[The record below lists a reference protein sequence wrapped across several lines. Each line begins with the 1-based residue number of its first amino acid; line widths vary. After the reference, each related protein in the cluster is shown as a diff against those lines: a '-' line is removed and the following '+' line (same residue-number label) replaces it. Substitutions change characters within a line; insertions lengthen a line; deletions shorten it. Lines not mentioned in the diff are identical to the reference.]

1 MYCTRCIVKDVLYIF
16 ILLFVHTSSE
26 LAMTSDLL
34 SEGSHIHM
42 FSVIFVI
49 SMILMN
55 VDNLHIETLTDSETC
70 SLQVILRFEKHSL
83 TARRRFL
90 KTFQCFYGRKL
101 VYSNLGFYK
110 TSVCVCVCAC
120 ASVCVCVYVHPPWRL
135 HLSGTSGTA
144 REQINDVV
152 LKTLD
157 SSAGFLQL
165 YFGMQNLIFQLAV
178 LSCSYTRSGHS
189 HDLTCIRLAFRT

>member
-1 MYCTRCIVKDVLYIF
+1 MKFRFETKLGYFVTRYIVHYCTFSYCY
-16 ILLFVHTSSE
+16 FVHISSE

-55 VDNLHIETLTDSETC
+55 VDNLHIETLTDSKTC

-101 VYSNLGFYK
+101 VYSNL
-110 TSVCVCVCAC
+110 
-120 ASVCVCVYVHPPWRL
+120 
-135 HLSGTSGTA
+135 
-144 REQINDVV
+144 
-152 LKTLD
+152 
-157 SSAGFLQL
+157 
-165 YFGMQNLIFQLAV
+165 
-178 LSCSYTRSGHS
+178 
-189 HDLTCIRLAFRT
+189 

>member
-110 TSVCVCVCAC
+110 TSVCVCVCVRVCVCVCAC
-120 ASVCVCVYVHPPWRL
+120 ASVCVCLRPSTVKASSVWNIWDCQGTDQRCCVENVRFLCRVPSALLWNAEPNLSASRFILFVH
-135 HLSGTSGTA
+135 
-144 REQINDVV
+144 
-152 LKTLD
+152 
-157 SSAGFLQL
+157 
-165 YFGMQNLIFQLAV
+165 
-178 LSCSYTRSGHS
+178 
-189 HDLTCIRLAFRT
+189 